1 MVEPL
6 AYLQLSV
13 HINAF
18 LNEALKGF
26 NIEGKTLQVT

>member
-13 HINAF
+13 HINAS